1 VTSGGSLCAAQ
12 VTGHGA
18 QSQGD
23 GAGGRFR
30 APMPGGMSAR
40 SESMPSDWS
49 YTEDSDQG
57 AGWNQAVDQLQ
68 GASTFWV
75 ATTHPTGRPHVV
87 PVLAV
92 VSGGSLHF
100 AAGPATQKGRNLAR
114 DARLSVTTRGED
126 LDVVVEGDARTV
138 RDERSLAD
146 VVAAYLDKYGWVV
159 ELRDGRLHGEGAP
172 TAGPPPYD
180 VYRLTPHRPF
190 GFPAGGEATPTR
202 WRFQA
207 S

>member
-1 VTSGGSLCAAQ
+1 VEELQ
-12 VTGHGA
+12 
-18 QSQGD
+18 
-23 GAGGRFR
+23 R
-30 APMPGGMSAR
+30 AF
-40 SESMPSDWS
+40 
-49 YTEDSDQG
+49 
-57 AGWNQAVDQLQ
+57 
-68 GASTFWV
+68 TFWV

-92 VSGGSLHF
+92 VTGDSLHF
-100 AAGPATQKGRNLAR
+100 AAGPEAQKARNLAR

-138 RDERSLAD
+138 RDEGSLAD
-146 VVAAYLDKYGWVV
+146 VAAAYLDRSTAGRWSS
-159 ELRDGRLHGEGAP
+159 RRLHGEGAP

-180 VYRLTPHRPF
+180 ISRLTPHRAF
-190 GFPAGGEATPTR
+190 GFPAGGEVTPTR